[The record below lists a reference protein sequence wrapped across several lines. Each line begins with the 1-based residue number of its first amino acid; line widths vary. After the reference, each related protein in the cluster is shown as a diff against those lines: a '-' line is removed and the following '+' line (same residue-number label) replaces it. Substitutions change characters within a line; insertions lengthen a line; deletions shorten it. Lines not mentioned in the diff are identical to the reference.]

1 LPWRTNKAGAAPS
14 GLRGAR
20 RLTLTVSAHP
30 PSHLPSGHARLTGE
44 FAELW
49 RKSVAV
55 AAELPI
61 IWLIIKLGERG
72 ERYEMKKTAS
82 IGLVL
87 FLIFFC
93 ISLSNAQD
101 IKTVDGVKVVS
112 NGKLPN
118 PPPGQAARIKL
129 TEELS
134 VGQGE
139 DPDQSFAEV
148 SAFVVDDGGDIL
160 ALDFKDRKVKVYDR
174 TGKFLRLIGK
184 PGQGPGELGLPAGI
198 QLTPDQNLLI
208 EDASNR
214 ALSFFKTSGE
224 FVKSISVADKLGLV
238 NVILDPQGGYVA
250 REMGMAGEK
259 VFFEIKKYDQNLK
272 PVFSI
277 DKMDFAVPVPGS
289 GRKLKIMELISVYQ
303 VDARGN
309 IFYGR
314 NSEYLIKVLGPDGKH
329 IRSIKKEYDPVK
341 VTQEDIDEMLNRM
354 SGLQTGVNFKEMF
367 EFPSHFP
374 PFQYFML
381 DEKGRMYVRT
391 WKKGPVKG
399 EFEYDV
405 FDPEGRFIS
414 QFITKADLRLWKGD
428 KAYGIEE
435 TDDGFRVIKR
445 YAVSWEQ

>member
-1 LPWRTNKAGAAPS
+1 
-14 GLRGAR
+14 
-20 RLTLTVSAHP
+20 
-30 PSHLPSGHARLTGE
+30 
-44 FAELW
+44 
-49 RKSVAV
+49 
-55 AAELPI
+55 
-61 IWLIIKLGERG
+61 
-72 ERYEMKKTAS
+72 MKKTAS
-82 IGLVL
+82 VSLVL
-87 FLIFFC
+87 LLIFFC
-93 ISLSNAQD
+93 AGLLKAQE
-101 IKTVDGVKVVS
+101 IKTVEGVKVVS
-112 NGKLPN
+112 NGKLPYRAQ
-118 PPPGQAARIKL
+118 GRAVRIKL

-148 SAFVVDDGGDIL
+148 SAFVVDDGGNIL
-160 ALDFKDRKVKVYDR
+160 ALDFKDRKVKVYDQS
-174 TGKFLRLIGK
+174 GKFLRLIGK

-208 EDASNR
+208 QDAGNR
-214 ALSFFKTSGE
+214 TMSFFKTSGE
-224 FVKSISVADKLGLV
+224 FVRSISVADRLGLV
-238 NVILDPQGGYVA
+238 NVIPDPQGGYVG

-259 VFFEIKKYDQNLK
+259 MFFEIKKYDQNLK

-289 GRKLKIMELISVYQ
+289 GRKVNIMELISVYQ
-303 VDARGN
+303 VDDRGN

-329 IRSIKKEYDPVK
+329 IRSIRKEYDPVK
-341 VTQEDIDEMLNRM
+341 VTQEDIDEILNRM

-381 DEKGRMYVRT
+381 DEEGRLYVRT
-391 WKKGPVKG
+391 WKKGPAKG

-414 QFITKADLRLWKGD
+414 QFTTKADMRLWKGD

-445 YAVSWEQ
+445 YAVSWER